1 MLFCNGIVLNHAII
15 INGVEN
21 STVLLSYPKDAFLN
35 PKALIAFLSTDVS
48 LCTCEILDSYM
59 ER

>member
-21 STVLLSYPKDAFLN
+21 ATVLLSYPKDAFLN

-48 LCTCEILDSYM
+48 LSIVPNLIL
-59 ER
+59 